1 MAASRDLGPHAL
13 RLYLYLAA
21 NKDGFDLALSQAAA
35 TNAIGI
41 PRSTYHDQFRIL
53 MSKGYIVP
61 VQGNI
66 YAFYEKPQPRTGIDK
81 NNTTPDDGFDFKKLS
96 ADSRTNPSENIEN
109 PSENIEIN
117 NKYVFIDNGGINRA
131 DEINKNPIEKKNL
144 KEQTQAEEMDEFER
158 LFDMNM
164 KEFRF

>member
-1 MAASRDLGPHAL
+1 MAASRDLGAHAL

-66 YAFYEKPQPRTGIDK
+66 YAFYEKPQPRTGIVK
-81 NNTTPDDGFDFKKLS
+81 NNTTPELGFDFENMS
-96 ADSRTNPSENIEN
+96 AGSRTNPSENTEN
-109 PSENIEIN
+109 PSDNIEIN
-117 NKYVFIDNGGINRA
+117 NKYNFIDNGGINNG
-131 DEINKNPIEKKNL
+131 DEINKNPVEEKNL
-144 KEQTQAEEMDEFER
+144 KAQTQAEEMDELER
-158 LFDMNM
+158 LFDLSM
-164 KEFRF
+164 KEFKF

>member
-1 MAASRDLGPHAL
+1 MAASRDLGAHAL

-41 PRSTYHDQFRIL
+41 PRSTYHDQFNVL
-53 MSKGYIVP
+53 KNKGYIVP

-66 YAFYEKPQPRTGIDK
+66 YAFYEKPQPRTGTDE

-96 ADSRTNPSENIEN
+96 ADSRTNPCENMEN
-109 PSENIEIN
+109 PSDSIEIN
-117 NKYVFIDNGGINRA
+117 NKYDFIDNGGINNG
-131 DEINKNPIEKKNL
+131 DEINKNPIEEKNL
-144 KEQTQAEEMDEFER
+144 KAQTQAEEMDELER
-158 LFDMNM
+158 LFNLRM
-164 KEFRF
+164 KEFKF